1 MNVFNFDIS
10 SLIFEENLGGSFA
23 KMSAQ
28 CWGRK
33 RDSKMERAAADATS
47 TAKSS
52 LAESKTY
59 TFAKI
64 KFLAVGLFWPYFFHE
79 AATDAYLS

>member
-64 KFLAVGLFWPYFFHE
+64 KFLAVDQFCPFFHE
-79 AATDAYLS
+79 TAANAFFFS